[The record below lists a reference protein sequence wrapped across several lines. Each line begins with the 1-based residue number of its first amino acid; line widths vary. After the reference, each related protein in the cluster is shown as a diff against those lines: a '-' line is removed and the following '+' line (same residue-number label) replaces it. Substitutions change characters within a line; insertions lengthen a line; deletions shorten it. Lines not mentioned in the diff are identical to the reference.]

1 MIISKTPLRISFV
14 GGGSDLKAYYQSGYG
29 SVVSTAINKFMY
41 VTVNK
46 TFDHHIRVI
55 YSKVEYVENI
65 EDIKHNLARE
75 ALKLVGITKGG
86 IDIVYM
92 GDMLPAHAGSGLG
105 ASSSLTVGIL
115 NALHACKGEH
125 VSAETLAEEACKIE
139 IEILGRPI
147 GKQDQYIAAYGGF
160 NYIRFNQ
167 DESVLVEPI
176 ICSKETRDELVKNL
190 LLFYTDF
197 NTQSD
202 NILTEQ
208 RGKTPDNL
216 PILDK
221 MVGLSEELREALINN
236 DLTEF
241 GNILHKGWIYKQK
254 LARKITNPIINDYY
268 EKTREAGAIGGK
280 ILGSGG
286 GGFLLLY
293 CEEQNQNKVR
303 GAISDLREAPFN
315 FEPEGSKIIYVSD

>member
-14 GGGSDLKAYYQSGYG
+14 GGGSDLKSYYQSGYG
-29 SVVSTAINKFMY
+29 SVVSTTINKFMY

-65 EDIKHNLARE
+65 EDIEHNLARE

-86 IDIVYM
+86 MDIVYM

-105 ASSSLTVGIL
+105 ASSSLAVGIL
-115 NALHACKGEH
+115 NALYTLKGKQ
-125 VSAETLAEEACKIE
+125 VSAETLADEACKIE
-139 IEILGRPI
+139 IEILGRPV
-147 GKQDQYIAAYGGF
+147 GKQDQYAAAYGGF

-167 DESVLVEPI
+167 DKSVLVEPI
-176 ICSKETRDELVKNL
+176 NCSGETKSQLTKNL
-190 LLFYTDF
+190 LLFYTG
-197 NTQSD
+197 NSTQSD
-202 NILTEQ
+202 IILTEQ
-208 RGKTPDNL
+208 QGRAPDNL

-221 MVGLSEELREALINN
+221 MVGLSDELRKTLGKN

-254 LARKITNPIINDYY
+254 LASKITSPAINDYY
-268 EKTREAGAIGGK
+268 ETAREAGALGGK

-293 CEEQNQNKVR
+293 CQEQNQNKVR
-303 GAISDLREAPFN
+303 EALSSLREVPFN
-315 FEPEGSKIIYVSD
+315 FEPEGSKIIYSSD

>member
-1 MIISKTPLRISFV
+1 MIISKTPLRISFA

-29 SVVSTAINKFMY
+29 SVVSTTINKFMY

-55 YSKVEYVENI
+55 YSKAEYVENI
-65 EDIKHNLARE
+65 EDIEHNLARE

-86 IDIVYM
+86 LDIVYM

-105 ASSSLTVGIL
+105 ASSSLAVGIL
-115 NALHACKGEH
+115 NTLYTLKGKQ
-125 VSAETLAEEACKIE
+125 VSAETLADEACKIE
-139 IEILGRPI
+139 IEILGRPV
-147 GKQDQYIAAYGGF
+147 GKQDQYAAAYGGF

-167 DESVLVEPI
+167 DKSVFVEPI
-176 ICSKETRDELVKNL
+176 NCSGETKSQLTKNL
-190 LLFYTDF
+190 LLFYTG
-197 NTQSD
+197 NATQSD
-202 NILTEQ
+202 TILTEQ
-208 RGKTPDNL
+208 KGRAPDNL

-221 MVGLSEELREALINN
+221 MVGLADELRKALMKN

-241 GNILHKGWIYKQK
+241 GNILHQGWIYKQK
-254 LARKITNPIINDYY
+254 LASKITSPAINDYY
-268 EKTREAGAIGGK
+268 ETAREAGAIGGK

-293 CEEQNQNKVR
+293 CPEQNQNRVR
-303 GAISDLREAPFN
+303 EALSSLREVPFD
-315 FEPEGSKIIYVSD
+315 FEPEGSKIIYSSD